1 MYGKNLVTWY
11 NPWLLIGYGPYQRYL
26 LLKTKTFIL
35 FCFALFCFVF
45 FVVALKRAGLI
56 GSTKSRFKIF
66 LNLSYEEELPVSDF
80 TMLSIEVIEFARF
93 QHNYSWT
100 DNNITRRENCEG
112 FCCYC
117 NLSAFEQQSRFRAMC
132 NFFGHEG
139 HPCLCLFLP
148 C

>member
-80 TMLSIEVIEFARF
+80 VDR
-93 QHNYSWT
+93 
-100 DNNITRRENCEG
+100 
-112 FCCYC
+112 
-117 NLSAFEQQSRFRAMC
+117 
-132 NFFGHEG
+132 GHRVRKVST
-139 HPCLCLFLP
+139 
-148 C
+148 